1 MTRLQGTT
9 GVGCH
14 HGVTVRLIL
23 PGPGGGGG
31 GGGGTPDAAAV
42 NALQMVSDL
51 NSNGGNAVSSNSAIL
66 SEDHILYEQVN
77 LTFKKSS
84 IKVILLLYLTSV
96 SVSELLVRSLIN
108 KEWQ

>member
-9 GVGCH
+9 GVVCH

-66 SEDHILYEQVN
+66 SEDHILYEKVI

-84 IKVILLLYLTSV
+84 IEVILLLYLTSV